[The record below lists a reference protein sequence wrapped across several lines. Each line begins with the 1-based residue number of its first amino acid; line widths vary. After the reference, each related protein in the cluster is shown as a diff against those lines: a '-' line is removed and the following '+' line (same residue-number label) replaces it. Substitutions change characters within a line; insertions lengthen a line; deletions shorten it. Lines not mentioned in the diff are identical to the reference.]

1 MNEQQSRRQIAAGAL
16 ESLNMPKQIRSAAKT
31 DNRGRQGPDL
41 QKYLQ
46 EVKDRLASLAVSKPG
61 NHYNSPTPT
70 LGLSVPQSRAALKAG
85 YSFLRYAPDRVLEI
99 FDHIWKNGK
108 YFEEMS
114 QPIYHYEKKSLSVD
128 EFNTISGW
136 IEKCDNWAHS
146 DGLSSIYAR
155 VLEEM
160 PELVLPVL
168 QNWNRSDNPWK
179 RRQSVVSLL
188 YYARL
193 RKKILPYELLIGMV
207 TNLLA
212 DDEYYVQK
220 GVGWTIREI
229 YNCYPEATLRFIEAQ
244 LDQISAA
251 AWQATS
257 EKLPAPLRKKL
268 VAQRR
273 R

>member
-1 MNEQQSRRQIAAGAL
+1 MSNHKIQPERLKQGKCG
-16 ESLNMPKQIRSAAKT
+16 LNKDQEK
-31 DNRGRQGPDL
+31 GRPGLDL

-85 YSFLRYAPDRVLEI
+85 YSFMRYAPNRVLEI
-99 FDHIWKNGK
+99 FDHIWKNGT

-114 QPIYHYEKKSLSVD
+114 QPVYHYEKKSLSVD

-155 VLEEM
+155 ALEEM

-168 QNWNRSDNPWK
+168 LLISM
-179 RRQSVVSLL
+179 VTSLL
-188 YYARL
+188 
-193 RKKILPYELLIGMV
+193 
-207 TNLLA
+207 
-212 DDEYYVQK
+212 DDDAYYVQK
-220 GVGWTIREI
+220 GVGWTIREV
-229 YNCYPEATLRFIEAQ
+229 YNCYPEATLHF
-244 LDQISAA
+244 
-251 AWQATS
+251 
-257 EKLPAPLRKKL
+257 L
-268 VAQRR
+268 V
-273 R
+273 

>member
-1 MNEQQSRRQIAAGAL
+1 MYD
-16 ESLNMPKQIRSAAKT
+16 QIRTPSHHAYTFGQDCSYTAK
-31 DNRGRQGPDL
+31 RFL
-41 QKYLQ
+41 VL
-46 EVKDRLASLAVSKPG
+46 PG

-155 VLEEM
+155 ALEEM

-168 QNWNRSDNPWK
+168 QAWNRSDNPWK

-193 RKKILPYELLIGMV
+193 RKKYCRMS
-207 TNLLA
+207 
-212 DDEYYVQK
+212 
-220 GVGWTIREI
+220 
-229 YNCYPEATLRFIEAQ
+229 C
-244 LDQISAA
+244 
-251 AWQATS
+251 
-257 EKLPAPLRKKL
+257 
-268 VAQRR
+268 
-273 R
+273 

>member
-1 MNEQQSRRQIAAGAL
+1 
-16 ESLNMPKQIRSAAKT
+16 MPKQTNSAAKK
-31 DNRGRQGPDL
+31 DNRVRQGPDL

-46 EVKDRLASLAVSKPG
+46 EVKDRLASLAVLKPG

-70 LGLSVPQSRAALKAG
+70 LGLSVPQARAALKAG
-85 YSFLRYAPDRVLEI
+85 YSFLHYAPDRVLEI
-99 FDHIWKNGK
+99 FDYIWKNGR

-114 QPIYHYEKKSLSVD
+114 QPVYHYEKKSLSAD

-155 VLEEM
+155 ALEEM

-179 RRQSVVSLL
+179 RRPSVVSLL

-229 YNCYPEATLRFIEAQ
+229 YNCYPEAALSFIEAQ